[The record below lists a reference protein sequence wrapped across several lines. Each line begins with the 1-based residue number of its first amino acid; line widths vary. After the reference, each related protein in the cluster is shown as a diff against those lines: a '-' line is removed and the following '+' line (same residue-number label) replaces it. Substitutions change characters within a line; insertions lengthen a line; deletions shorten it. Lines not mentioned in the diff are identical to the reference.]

1 MKKKTK
7 KFVRI
12 RYREHTAT
20 EKTYIYLYKQFC
32 RSCEIA
38 MVISLNQG
46 GIKTDGRGLRA
57 ANIFTR
63 QVLTAHSLNKLLPV
77 LRNGDDP
84 DMAVWDLTTIALLSR
99 SIMENFQA
107 LFFYGTEIISE
118 EEADLRFHILQ
129 KDRNYKWRDIR
140 VKAGEPVETLEEF
153 TTGLLEQQA
162 RIVNHEFYSSL
173 SKGQKNSL
181 KNRSEMY
188 YSKAEFEARCPR
200 LANIGLSHQLLS
212 NLAHPLPLAIERIDE
227 LKGRGTPNDADINL
241 AIFSLNVAT
250 DCLIGSIEEMGI
262 KFADNIG
269 VPYRSLIQEL
279 AKYPELT

>member
-1 MKKKTK
+1 M
-7 KFVRI
+7 
-12 RYREHTAT
+12 
-20 EKTYIYLYKQFC
+20 
-32 RSCEIA
+32 
-38 MVISLNQG
+38 
-46 GIKTDGRGLRA
+46 
-57 ANIFTR
+57 
-63 QVLTAHSLNKLLPV
+63 TAHSLNKLLPV

-188 YSKAEFEARCPR
+188 YSKTEFEARCPR
-200 LANIGLSHQLLS
+200 LANIGLSHQILS